1 MANATTPVIQ
11 INEGNVGINTTTPT
25 TKLHVHNT
33 TNSQLTIE
41 RTGTAPGKYGF
52 YTNTGNLFINN
63 VTGSTSTI
71 PMIILNNGNVGI
83 GAGNPSSKLAIDGG
97 FNYPTVRWFS
107 SNNTTRYMQ
116 VGMITPT
123 EHSIR
128 AYGSSTE
135 LTFWTGS
142 SFSMVINSSGNVGIG
157 ETNPGVKLQINT
169 ADENVAL
176 FKSSI
181 NDQLIYQQI
190 EAFSSTTGTYS
201 GAAAIELIGKANAS
215 GHGRHAWIGAE
226 GTADGTYLT
235 KIKFKVRGE
244 TATGYDWAGAAEAPT
259 IMTLEGDGNVG
270 IGTTSPVG
278 KLNINTGLTGIT
290 YDMVD
295 QANGSISFGNNSGG
309 TAVPTITGKSNN
321 NLGLMLV
328 SGTNDTGPVADM
340 YFDVRENDDTDYS
353 TLTSS
358 AYRFNRAGNPLMTI
372 LRSGNVGI
380 GVTGPSA
387 KLEVLGQDIEF
398 YSGTGSQSLQLG
410 RNASERLEMYVNDN
424 MGKITAIQDAD
435 SNGPHNFI
443 LNRIFAGTGSND
455 FKIQKDGS
463 TQLMVDTNGNVGIG
477 TTTNTTIPLHVNR
490 TGSGTIFKASGIA
503 ATIEIQSAT
512 AGPASLYMRPN
523 ITGDQSADF
532 RMTAN
537 YTNFSGSWRWTN
549 DTSSSSPTVFMK
561 LQQSNGTLTVT
572 GDLVAYGSPSDK
584 KLKENIKPIESA
596 LDKVTKLQG
605 VTFDWKENDS
615 ILDIKEDIGFIAQDV
630 QKVVPEL
637 VRENKD
643 GMLSMR
649 HQGIAPILLEAI
661 KELKAEIDLLKSKP
675 CTCNKCNCNI

>member
-63 VTGSTSTI
+63 VTGGASTI

-142 SFSMVINSSGNVGIG
+142 SFSMVINSSGNVGINTTTVQANTSLDVRG
-157 ETNPGVKLQINT
+157 DSSASDAAIKAYAYGESGTSILGNGYATSGSGINYGVRGISTGPRSTVAGSVNVGGYFSASNAETNY
-169 ADENVAL
+169 AL
-176 FKSSI
+176 I
-181 NDQLIYQQI
+181 
-190 EAFSSTTGTYS
+190 T
-201 GAAAIELIGKANAS
+201 
-215 GHGRHAWIGAE
+215 
-226 GTADGTYLT
+226 
-235 KIKFKVRGE
+235 E
-244 TATGYDWAGAAEAPT
+244 T
-259 IMTLEGDGNVG
+259 GNVG
-270 IGTTSPVG
+270 IGTTSPNQKLHVNGATQLGDINSPTSFGTVALKVVEGTVSTGPTLGSDTVG
-278 KLNINTGLTGIT
+278 AQAVLYSNGLFGMYTGVSSNGDTWMQSQRNDATTST
-290 YDMVD
+290 YD
-295 QANGSISFGNNSGG
+295 I
-309 TAVPTITGKSNN
+309 
-321 NLGLMLV
+321 LL
-328 SGTNDTGPVADM
+328 
-340 YFDVRENDDTDYS
+340 
-353 TLTSS
+353 
-358 AYRFNRAGNPLMTI
+358 NPLG
-372 LRSGNVGI
+372 GNVGI
-380 GVTGPSA
+380 GTISPSA

-398 YSGTGSQSLQLG
+398 YSGTGNQSLQLG
-410 RNASERLEMYVNDN
+410 RNANERLEMYVNDN

-435 SNGPHNFI
+435 GNSAHNFI
-443 LNRIFAGTGSND
+443 LNRIFGGTGANN
-455 FKIQKDGS
+455 FMIQKDGS
-463 TQLMVDTNGNVGIG
+463 TQLVVDTNGYVGIG

-490 TGSGTIFKASGIA
+490 PGSGTIFKASGIA

-523 ITGDQSADF
+523 ITGSQSADF

-549 DTSSSSPTVFMK
+549 DTSSSSPAVFMK
-561 LQQSNGTLTVT
+561 LQQSTGTLTVT

-605 VTFDWKENDS
+605 VTFDWKESDS

-637 VRENKD
+637 VRKNKD